1 MRSLYTY
8 CVCIDIISKGFEMN
22 KKAKRRLMVVG
33 GIVVIAML
41 VIVAVAGSG
50 GAASSLSIPDVL
62 SGDYEGKKVQ
72 VSGAVVADSLTSQ
85 GSVATFR
92 IQPEEAGSDTEA
104 LTVSYD
110 GALPATFGTG
120 VVAIC
125 TGTMED
131 GALTC
136 SEMVTKCP
144 SKYESAEGSLT
155 VKGLLDQADSMVGTE
170 TKVCGYVRGDVLAV
184 DAPEGYRFTL
194 ESQGANINVVW
205 DGGVDEAVGDGTALV
220 VTGSLNADGTFTA
233 SAQPAIDEAVS
244 E

>member
-1 MRSLYTY
+1 
-8 CVCIDIISKGFEMN
+8 MN
-22 KKAKRRLMVVG
+22 KKAKSRLIVVG
-33 GIVVIAML
+33 GIVVVVML
-41 VIVAVAGSG
+41 VIIAVAGSG
-50 GAASSLSIPDVL
+50 GAASSLSIDEVRT
-62 SGDYEGKKVQ
+62 GDYVGKKVQ
-72 VSGAVVADSLTSQ
+72 VSGSVVADSLESDDA
-85 GSVATFR
+85 GAHFE
-92 IQPEEAGSDTEA
+92 IQPETDADSAASGGEV
-104 LTVSYD
+104 LVVHYD

-125 TGTMED
+125 TGTVESD
-131 GALTC
+131 CSLTC
-136 SEMVTKCP
+136 TEMVTKCP

-233 SAQPAIDEAVS
+233 STQPAIDEAVS